1 VGRRQDGERQVN
13 KQKEREM
20 KMEKMQL
27 NIAPP
32 NIKTVEF
39 FIKGTAPLVV
49 HKFSQKA
56 ILQIRQKQEA
66 GSVANKNKKREA
78 KNFDDL
84 FNGSRHTSTE
94 GWDGIPASAFRCAMI
109 SACRICGFKMTLAK
123 MSIFINADGFDAT
136 EGTPLIKIIGDKAE
150 KYESMVRIGIGG
162 STTDISVRAMYRNWG
177 ARLRVSF
184 DGDQFSEQDVA
195 NLLMRVGIQVG
206 ICEGRPDSKNS
217 AGMGWGTFKLVNSEA
232 EILK

>member
-1 VGRRQDGERQVN
+1 MDKKN
-13 KQKEREM
+13 DKI
-20 KMEKMQL
+20 QL
-27 NIAPP
+27 QIAPP

-66 GSVANKNKKREA
+66 GSVANKGKKREA
-78 KNFDDL
+78 KDFDSL
-84 FNGSRHTSTE
+84 FIGARHLSTD

-109 SACRICGFKMTLAK
+109 SACRVCGFKMSLAK
-123 MSIFINADGFDAT
+123 LSIFIKADGFDAV
-136 EGTPLIKIIGDKAE
+136 EGTPLVKILGDKPE
-150 KYESMVRIGIGG
+150 KHESMVRIGIGG
-162 STTDISVRAMYRNWG
+162 SGTDISVRAMYRNWG
-177 ARLRVSF
+177 ARLRISF

-217 AGMGWGTFKLVNSEA
+217 AGMGWGVFTIVNSED
-232 EILK
+232 EITE

>member
-1 VGRRQDGERQVN
+1 
-13 KQKEREM
+13 M
-20 KMEKMQL
+20 KMEKKQIQ
-27 NIAPP
+27 IAPP

-84 FNGSRHTSTE
+84 FNGSRHISSD
-94 GWDGIPASAFRCAMI
+94 GWDGIPAGAFRCALI
-109 SACRICGFKMTLAK
+109 SACRLCDFKMTMAK
-123 MSIFINADGFDAT
+123 MSIFIKADGYDDT
-136 EGTPLIKIIGDKAE
+136 EGTPLVKIIGDKAE
-150 KYESMVRIGIGG
+150 KHESMVRIGIGG
-162 STTDISVRAMYRNWG
+162 CTTDISVRAMYRKWG
-177 ARLRVSF
+177 ARLRISF
-184 DGDQFSEQDVA
+184 DGDRFSETDLA

-206 ICEGRPDSKNS
+206 LCEGRPDSKNS